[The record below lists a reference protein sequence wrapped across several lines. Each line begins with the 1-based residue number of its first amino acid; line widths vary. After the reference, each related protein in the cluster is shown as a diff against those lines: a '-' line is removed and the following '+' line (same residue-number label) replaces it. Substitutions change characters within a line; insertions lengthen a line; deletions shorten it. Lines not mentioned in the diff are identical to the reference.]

1 MSDLVIRPTKK
12 FIRIGYWTVFVLCC
26 LAVGLYVNRFSD
38 QPAWLLVL
46 PALLFLIPIRAHL
59 RQHFTKITIG
69 GDKLRYEVGILS
81 KTTRID
87 QLLKIQDVRVD
98 QTVFQRM
105 MHIGDLSMETAGE
118 TSRLAIPN
126 IDDPQQVAEDITG
139 AAQGQPMKRKPQA
152 RDGL

>member
-1 MSDLVIRPTKK
+1 MSDLVIRPTTK

-26 LAVGLYVNRFSD
+26 LAVGVYVNSFSD

-81 KTTRID
+81 KTTRMD
-87 QLLKIQDVRVD
+87 QISKIQDVRVD
-98 QTVFQRM
+98 QTVSQRM

-126 IDDPQQVAEDITG
+126 IDDPQQVAEDITA
-139 AAQGQPMKRKPQA
+139 AAQGQSMKRKPQA